1 MLLGITVESLRSL
14 VCPYPAE
21 LMAADQSST
30 LVNHASGPVG
40 TQRARTRT
48 L

>member
-30 LVNHASGPVG
+30 LVNHASGPAG
-40 TQRARTRT
+40 TQCTGMRT